1 MLCNVK
7 QYYLVAMV
15 ILPEGASGLEIFF
28 KSSFI
33 RSQVKRKQCFYV
45 DIMFITSIH
54 LFIFTVLKWIQV
66 RIILFSNFIL
76 FLFIFFLTL
85 LKITQKKDTD
95 RQSH

>member
-33 RSQVKRKQCFYV
+33 RSQVKRKQ
-45 DIMFITSIH
+45 
-54 LFIFTVLKWIQV
+54 
-66 RIILFSNFIL
+66 
-76 FLFIFFLTL
+76 
-85 LKITQKKDTD
+85 
-95 RQSH
+95 